1 MVRRRRR
8 SAPTPAP
15 ASPPVENRP
24 HFHHD
29 LEVLEELM
37 RDMADLA
44 GRSLVL
50 SMQALA
56 ESDDA
61 LAASVI
67 AADDE
72 IDRLYQAIERRAI
85 DLMGRQQP
93 VASDLRLL
101 VALIHVSLHLERIGD
116 IAVDVAEATRSAAS
130 LPRIPEVLDRLLD
143 MGRAAASMTDMAV
156 EAFTRRDRQ
165 MCEQLPE
172 FDDHIDQLDREMLS
186 QVLAQHHDSECL
198 EWALRML
205 PVSRSLERAADHAV
219 DIVEQAWFLTT
230 GELREL
236 D

>member
-1 MVRRRRR
+1 
-8 SAPTPAP
+8 
-15 ASPPVENRP
+15 
-24 HFHHD
+24 
-29 LEVLEELM
+29 M

-44 GRSLVL
+44 GAALVL
-50 SMQALA
+50 SMQALT

-67 AADDE
+67 AADDD
-72 IDRLYQAIERRAI
+72 IDRMYQEIERRAI

-143 MGRAAASMTDMAV
+143 MGRTAASMTEMAV
-156 EAFTRRDRQ
+156 EAFTQRDRQ
-165 MCEQLPE
+165 MCERLPK
-172 FDDHIDQLDREMLS
+172 FDDHIDQLDREMLG
-186 QVLAQHHDSECL
+186 QALAQRQDPERL

-205 PVSRSLERAADHAV
+205 PVSRMLERAADHAV
-219 DIVEQAWFLTT
+219 DIVEQAWFLMT

>member
-1 MVRRRRR
+1 MVRLRRRF
-8 SAPTPAP
+8 APTPAP
-15 ASPPVENRP
+15 ASPPVEVRP

-37 RDMADLA
+37 RDMAGLA
-44 GRSLVL
+44 RGSLVV

-56 ESDDA
+56 ESDNA

-67 AADDE
+67 AADDD
-72 IDRLYQAIERRAI
+72 IDRLYQENERRAI

-143 MGRAAASMTDMAV
+143 MGRTAASMTEMAV
-156 EAFTRRDRQ
+156 EAFTHRDRE
-165 MCEQLPE
+165 MCERLPE
-172 FDDHIDQLDREMLS
+172 FDDHVDRLDREMLS
-186 QVLAQHHDSECL
+186 QVLAQGQDPERL

-205 PVSRSLERAADHAV
+205 PVSRMLERAADHAV
-219 DIVEQAWFLTT
+219 DIVEQAWFLIT